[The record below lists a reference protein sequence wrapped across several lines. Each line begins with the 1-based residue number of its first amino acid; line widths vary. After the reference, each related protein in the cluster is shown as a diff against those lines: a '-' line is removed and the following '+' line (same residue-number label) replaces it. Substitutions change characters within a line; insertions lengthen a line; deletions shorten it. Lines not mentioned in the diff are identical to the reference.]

1 MTTPREGIHSLRI
14 PILDIA
20 AVDTVATIAGA
31 YGISRVTGWSFPKTT
46 IGLFGVAMIAH
57 HLFHVETKVMELVQD
72 TNVEG
77 IYHGSASELDVQ
89 HGQIKVP
96 GTNKLAGA
104 QYW

>member
-72 TNVEG
+72 TKYNNG
-77 IYHGSASELDVQ
+77 ATSEWDVQ